1 MEKAHYPTSVICLT
15 IMSRFYALF
24 CCHLY
29 IFGCYHL
36 YGWEWGGGVGC
47 LVSWL
52 SCVYSVSGA
61 MWVVQLGWNQSFNFR
76 FKFFY
81 KSAFYMISVEMH

>member
-1 MEKAHYPTSVICLT
+1 MFVLLPFIHFRLLPPIWMGVVE
-15 IMSRFYALF
+15 
-24 CCHLY
+24 
-29 IFGCYHL
+29 G
-36 YGWEWGGGVGC
+36 EWGA

-52 SCVYSVSGA
+52 FCVYCVSGA

-76 FKFFY
+76 FKFFN

>member
-1 MEKAHYPTSVICLT
+1 MLCSAAIYTFSAVID
-15 IMSRFYALF
+15 
-24 CCHLY
+24 
-29 IFGCYHL
+29 L

-52 SCVYSVSGA
+52 SCVYCVSGA